1 MNWRLFAGAIITTA
15 ATYCVVVAAGED
27 GFAPGSPLTGVFAH
41 YQAMEE
47 CDTTPPEHLVV
58 ITSTDLYLVYD
69 HRWWHG
75 ARAEN
80 RPILLAWQRPG
91 FLLRAHTE
99 RGELIE
105 MVIERNRDT
114 GFEIILEETV
124 EATGGRINHAR
135 RADRPIFF
143 RCTGDVT
150 KEPWL
155 VAK

>member
-1 MNWRLFAGAIITTA
+1 
-15 ATYCVVVAAGED
+15 
-27 GFAPGSPLTGVFAH
+27 
-41 YQAMEE
+41 MEE

-75 ARAEN
+75 TPLEN

-99 RGELIE
+99 WGELIE

-124 EATGGRINHAR
+124 EATGGRINARAARGQADFLSMRERCPQEAMACGKLIGRGLPSYLEGSGAPLCHAV
-135 RADRPIFF
+135 PIS
-143 RCTGDVT
+143 T
-150 KEPWL
+150 
-155 VAK
+155 